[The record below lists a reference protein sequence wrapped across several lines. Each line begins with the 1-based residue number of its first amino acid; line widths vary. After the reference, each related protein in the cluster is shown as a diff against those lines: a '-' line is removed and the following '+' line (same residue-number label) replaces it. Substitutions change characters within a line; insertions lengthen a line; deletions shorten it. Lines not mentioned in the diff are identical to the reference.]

1 MDYTPVTGS
10 VLRMNSPY
18 KERSPWPIWLWLFLL
33 FLAASLAL
41 AFWAA
46 LGTRWGWI
54 TMLVEFLGLLFISQ
68 RSALTV
74 EVTESELRVGDASI
88 ERKFLGA
95 VEVLDADEM
104 RKWRGP
110 LSDPASYM
118 ALRFWISTGV
128 KIAINDPADPTPYWL
143 ISSKKAQPL
152 AAALSQ

>member
-10 VLRMNSPY
+10 VLRVNSSF

-68 RSALTV
+68 RSALTL
-74 EVTESELRVGDASI
+74 EVTDSELRVGEAHI
-88 ERKFLGA
+88 ERKFLGQ
-95 VEVLDADEM
+95 VEVLTAEEM

-118 ALRFWISTGV
+118 ALRFWIPAGV
-128 KIAINDPADPTPYWL
+128 KIEINDPADPTPYWL
-143 ISSKKAQPL
+143 VSSKKAQPL

>member
-1 MDYTPVTGS
+1 
-10 VLRMNSPY
+10 MNSPY

-74 EVTESELRVGDASI
+74 EVTESELRVGAASI

>member
-10 VLRMNSPY
+10 VLRVKSSF

-68 RSALTV
+68 RSALTL
-74 EVTESELRVGDASI
+74 EVTDSELRVGEAHI
-88 ERKFLGA
+88 ERKFLG
-95 VEVLDADEM
+95 
-104 RKWRGP
+104 
-110 LSDPASYM
+110 
-118 ALRFWISTGV
+118 
-128 KIAINDPADPTPYWL
+128 
-143 ISSKKAQPL
+143 
-152 AAALSQ
+152 

>member
-10 VLRMNSPY
+10 VLRVNSSF

-54 TMLVEFLGLLFISQ
+54 TMLIEFLGLLFISQ
-68 RSALTV
+68 RSALTI
-74 EVTESELRVGDASI
+74 EVTDAELRVGEAKI
-88 ERKFLGA
+88 ERKFLGV
-95 VEVLDADEM
+95 VEILSAEEM

-118 ALRFWISTGV
+118 ALRFWIPAGV
-128 KIAINDPADPTPYWL
+128 KIEINDPADPTPYWL
-143 ISSKKAQPL
+143 VSSKKAQPL